1 MLDTVL
7 QIGKAFRESKDAIKH
22 HRYIR
27 ACPQDTDKE
36 KVLRLSIPVR
46 EDFSFDLGNITEITN
61 QNEYEKLYFLRFKTA
76 DADGLVKYIYGD
88 IFYQLRNG
96 EEGDYYRMADLSNK
110 QKAYQKSSFGRGES
124 DYLSLIEKYKKTTDD
139 ITVSRL
145 LKFRESFNNNIA
157 QLESMLKYQI
167 GVNQYLKE
175 KDNNNYKNL
184 LTLLNDENGL
194 IKITGQTIFSS
205 IVASRSAKKT
215 FKKILEKEK
224 PDYEEL
230 ITNRT
235 ELLKLCNYST
245 GSVFLHFDF
254 GGKHWYEFKDDLNA
268 INEKLLEDFSEELP
282 NGNGYILKKY
292 IYKTLS
298 SAEKDLQ
305 FPKFTEKS
313 RFKSKVFSKLDE
325 INDLL
330 YAVNYSRN
338 PLLSVYKSKMRIV
351 VLPRGYNLDAIDYL
365 NFNKGLVTIENEPDK
380 EDVLENANEIE
391 LNTDIDPL
399 FAKITEK
406 AIEKIIQFDVIFSKQ
421 GEKGKQDDL
430 LELSGIEK
438 SLINYLSQRI
448 TRIKIELQDQR
459 QKQFKSTALK
469 PLSIYYSF
477 LNILGDAT
485 TEKKKYQNHLYKILP
500 QVYSGTYLNDP
511 LLLPAL
517 IEKVE
522 YKVRDGESSYSFL
535 KHDFYFLI
543 KIQNTIVEGENL
555 MKILESQSYKVG
567 ILLGKLA
574 QNFAGQNA
582 PIKSFEKNYVG
593 NLSRRISSL
602 DSLIDLKRYIEEKL
616 IMHDLNYE
624 RNRQTSLLLADA
636 IKEFS
641 ARYDKN
647 ECAFG
652 FFESYFAPFQA
663 KENTKIEEPIITT
676 NN

>member
-7 QIGKAFRESKDAIKH
+7 QIGKAFRESKEAIKH

-27 ACPQDTDKE
+27 ACPRDTDKE
-36 KVLRLSIPVR
+36 KVLRLSIPIR
-46 EDFSFDLGNITEITN
+46 KDFSFDLENITEITD
-61 QNEYEKLYFLRFKTA
+61 QNEYAKLYFLRFKTA

-88 IFYQLRNG
+88 VFFQIVNG
-96 EEGDYYRMADLSNK
+96 EERDYYRMADLSNK

-124 DYLSLIEKYKKTTDD
+124 DFHSLIEKYKKTIDD
-139 ITVSRL
+139 INVSRL
-145 LKFRESFNNNIA
+145 LEFRKSFEHNIS
-157 QLESMLKYQI
+157 QIERLLKYQV
-167 GVNQYLKE
+167 GVNQHLKLI
-175 KDNNNYKNL
+175 DSNNNKSI
-184 LTLLNDENGL
+184 LTLLNDENDL
-194 IKITGQTIFSS
+194 IEITSKTVFSS

-215 FKKILEKEK
+215 FKKILDNEK
-224 PDYEEL
+224 PNFEEL
-230 ITNRT
+230 RTNKK
-235 ELLKLCNYST
+235 ELKKLCNYST
-245 GSVFLHFDF
+245 GSIFLHFDF
-254 GGKHWYEFKDDLNA
+254 DGKHWYEFENDLEA
-268 INEKLLEDFSEELP
+268 INDKLLEDFSEELP
-282 NGNGYILKKY
+282 DQNGYILKKY

-305 FPKFTEKS
+305 FPQFTEKS

-330 YAVNYSRN
+330 YAINYSRS

-351 VLPRGYNLDAIDYL
+351 VLPKGYNLEARDYL
-365 NFNKGLVTIENEPDK
+365 NFNKGLVTIENEPDN
-380 EDVLENANEIE
+380 EDVVTNSNEIE
-391 LNTDIDPL
+391 LESDVDPL
-399 FAKITEK
+399 FANITEK
-406 AIEKIIQFDVIFSKQ
+406 AIDKIIQFDVIFSKQ

-500 QVYSGTYLNDP
+500 QVYSGTYLTDP

-517 IEKVE
+517 IEKTE
-522 YKVRDGESSYSFL
+522 YNVRNGDSNYSFL
-535 KHDFYFLI
+535 KYDFYFLT
-543 KIQNTIVEGENL
+543 KIQNTIIEGENL

-567 ILLGKLA
+567 LLLGRLSLPLKSVI
-574 QNFAGQNA
+574 N
-582 PIKSFEKNYVG
+582 SFEKNYVG
-593 NLSRRISSL
+593 NLTRKITSIS
-602 DSLIDLKRYIEEKL
+602 DLIKYQVEVNQKL
-616 IMHDLNYE
+616 LMHDKAFPDKK
-624 RNRQTSLLLADA
+624 QTSLELTDS
-636 IKEFS
+636 IKSFTDKF
-641 ARYDKN
+641 DKN
-647 ECAFG
+647 EFALG
-652 FFESYFAPFQA
+652 FFESYFASFQS
-663 KENTKIEEPIITT
+663 KENTKIEELIITT